1 MNKDKICQEDSLDN
15 NKEPKFNVDFS
26 KMIFEVGDIWHREHE
41 PKTGFGI
48 YRDIKDTK
56 GVPYRV
62 WLDHNEY
69 YLANMTNGDTLKH
82 FDNEKELI
90 NYYFGNYDPSKPEG

>member
-1 MNKDKICQEDSLDN
+1 MIPLDN

-26 KMIFEVGDIWHREHE
+26 KMIFEIGDIWHREYE

-48 YRDIKDTK
+48 YRDIKDTN

-62 WLDHNEY
+62 WLDHDEY
-69 YLANMTNGDTLKH
+69 YLVNMTNGSTLKH